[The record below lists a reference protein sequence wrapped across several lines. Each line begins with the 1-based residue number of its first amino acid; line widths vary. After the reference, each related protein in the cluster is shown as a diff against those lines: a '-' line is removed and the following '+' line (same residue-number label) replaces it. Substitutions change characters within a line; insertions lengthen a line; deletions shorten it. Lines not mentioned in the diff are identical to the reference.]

1 MKLSQYAKK
10 VGVTYRTAFRWWQ
23 QGQIK
28 GYQTP
33 SGTIVVTEG
42 EEIQPP
48 RPERVVIYARVSSHK
63 QTPDLDR
70 QAQRLLDYCA
80 AKGYQVARSV
90 KEIGSGL
97 NDNRPN
103 FLALLTD
110 QSITTVV
117 IEHKDRATR
126 FGFRYLEALLELQ
139 GRRFEV
145 VNLAET
151 SREDLLADLTSV
163 IYSICAK
170 LYGQRRAKIKAETI
184 LKQVEE
190 P

>member
-23 QGQIK
+23 KGQIK

-42 EEIQPP
+42 EQLQTKK
-48 RPERVVIYARVSSHK
+48 PERVVIYARVSSHK
-63 QTPDLDR
+63 QTTDLDR
-70 QAQRLLDYCA
+70 QMQRLLDYCA

-90 KEIGSGL
+90 KEIGAGL
-97 NDNRPN
+97 NDHRPK
-103 FLALLTD
+103 FLAVLTD
-110 QSITTVV
+110 PSITKVV
-117 IEHKDRATR
+117 VEQKDRATR
-126 FGFRYLEALLELQ
+126 FGFRYLEALLEMQ
-139 GRRFEV
+139 GRCLEV

-151 SREDLLADLTSV
+151 NREDLLVNLTSV
-163 IYSICAK
+163 IYAICAK

>member
-1 MKLSQYAKK
+1 M
-10 VGVTYRTAFRWWQ
+10 
-23 QGQIK
+23 
-28 GYQTP
+28 
-33 SGTIVVTEG
+33 
-42 EEIQPP
+42 
-48 RPERVVIYARVSSHK
+48 
-63 QTPDLDR
+63 
-70 QAQRLLDYCA
+70 
-80 AKGYQVARSV
+80 
-90 KEIGSGL
+90 
-97 NDNRPN
+97 
-103 FLALLTD
+103 
-110 QSITTVV
+110 V

-184 LKQVEE
+184 LKQVED

>member
-1 MKLSQYAKK
+1 MKLSQYART

-23 QGQIK
+23 NGQIK

-33 SGTIVVTEG
+33 SGTIVITEG
-42 EEIQPP
+42 EENHSP
-48 RPERVVIYARVSSHK
+48 RPEHVVIYARVSSHK
-63 QTPDLDR
+63 QTADLER
-70 QAQRLLDYCA
+70 QVQRLLDYCA

-97 NDNRPN
+97 NDNRPK

-110 QSITTVV
+110 QSITRLV

-126 FGFRYLEALLELQ
+126 FGFGYLEALLEMQ
-139 GRRFEV
+139 GRCLEV
-145 VNLAET
+145 VNLAEPN
-151 SREDLLADLTSV
+151 REDLLADLTSV